1 MQPENKIMS
10 KKITDLNLDD
20 SDFLNSS
27 LMDFYNDDA
36 VDPLDEQ
43 EESTTE
49 DVVDDVSSDNSAVEN
64 NVFDTNY
71 DEEDLDEVEDKK
83 VETLEQDDLNDYN
96 TLALLALSLKE
107 EDPELI
113 DFDIDKNIKP
123 EVLIS
128 NLKHKLTE
136 TRQEVVKEVE
146 ERYSEAAKYLQLILE
161 GASNQ
166 EITTALSHNQIASL
180 NITGDEDESI
190 LEQAV
195 LSWLNF
201 KGTPDANDLVEVYK
215 DKGILVDKAK
225 EAVEFH
231 KEQEINFFQE
241 WQRNRDIQI
250 AQARKAQL
258 EYQEAVK
265 SQINRGAVKGLVIK
279 DKKKFEE
286 SLFKPTEIVEYID
299 NSGTKRLQKV
309 PLIQIKMREFE
320 QDLEQQ
326 LALQLLILDGFDFSS
341 LVDKAKRKVNS
352 NLINTLNE
360 RASTYGNNSKRS
372 SSTYFE
378 D

>member
-10 KKITDLNLDD
+10 KKVTDLNLDD

>member
-1 MQPENKIMS
+1 MS